1 MPKRKKIK
9 VSPPLTGIDELPNGK
24 VNLQMDEVAFRK
36 YADAFDIMA
45 YQSLKQMC
53 DSGMFPNAEEEMEE
67 LRAELMSRGL
77 DVDTLIEVEIDE
89 TQ

>member
-1 MPKRKKIK
+1 
-9 VSPPLTGIDELPNGK
+9 
-24 VNLQMDEVAFRK
+24 
-36 YADAFDIMA
+36 MA
-45 YQSLKQMC
+45 YQALKQMC

-67 LRAELMSRGL
+67 LRAELTARGL